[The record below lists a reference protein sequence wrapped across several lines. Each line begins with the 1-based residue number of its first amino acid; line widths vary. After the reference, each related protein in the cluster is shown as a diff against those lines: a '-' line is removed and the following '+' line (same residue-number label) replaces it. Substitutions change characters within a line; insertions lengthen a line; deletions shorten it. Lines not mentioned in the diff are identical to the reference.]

1 MTKRVLYLP
10 CMLLLLLAAVK
21 VDSKTLYYDDFDGTK
36 GDWKSLKWPKLETIK
51 VEKEV
56 GNPNNTALTFDTRAA
71 GGASADALFIDGN
84 EDMSDYTMKLRF
96 RIIEETANFAAAGII
111 VRAPTPQ
118 TYICAEAANK
128 RNCCGQNPPN
138 NIVNVFERGDGW
150 PIVANAKVEI
160 PLNKWVDYAVTAK
173 GKSITVYVNDNE
185 VCGYN
190 EALYAKGG
198 FGIRIWKT
206 KVLIDNVEI
215 FDPDGSSLAVDAG
228 GKLARQWAKI
238 KFGD

>member
-36 GDWKSLKWPKLETIK
+36 GGWKSLKWPKLETIK

-96 RIIEETANFAAAGII
+96 RIIEETANFSAAGII
-111 VRAPTPQ
+111 VRAPTP
-118 TYICAEAANK
+118 
-128 RNCCGQNPPN
+128 
-138 NIVNVFERGDGW
+138 
-150 PIVANAKVEI
+150 
-160 PLNKWVDYAVTAK
+160 
-173 GKSITVYVNDNE
+173 
-185 VCGYN
+185 
-190 EALYAKGG
+190 
-198 FGIRIWKT
+198 
-206 KVLIDNVEI
+206 
-215 FDPDGSSLAVDAG
+215 
-228 GKLARQWAKI
+228 
-238 KFGD
+238 